1 MAVVLHPLEAGVAQA
16 QSNYGLALMQGKGV
30 PKDEKG
36 AVDWFV
42 RAADQGDPDVQ
53 NWLGLCY
60 QDGRCGVLIDDA
72 EAARWYMRAADS
84 GDADAQ
90 AELGAAYKE
99 GRGVERDD
107 EKALDYFMT
116 AADAGS
122 QAALDELR
130 NRGLTA

>member
-1 MAVVLHPLEAGVAQA
+1 MQA

-30 PKDEKG
+30 PRDEKA

-42 RAADQGDPDVQ
+42 RAVDQGDPDVQ
-53 NWLGLCY
+53 LLGLCY

-84 GDADAQ
+84 GDA
-90 AELGAAYKE
+90 GAGRARRHVQEGGRRE
-99 GRGVERDD
+99 GRRRPSTP
-107 EKALDYFMT
+107 MT

-122 QAALDELR
+122 AGRADELQPAP
-130 NRGLTA
+130 TA

>member
-1 MAVVLHPLEAGVAQA
+1 MVAYLRKLQEGRSTAYCLESSVLSPPAKLSAHLAGGVHELLHLALHGLDVHLVQQLAFLKLAGVVQA

-30 PKDEKG
+30 PRDEKA

-72 EAARWYMRAADS
+72 EVD
-84 GDADAQ
+84 
-90 AELGAAYKE
+90 
-99 GRGVERDD
+99 
-107 EKALDYFMT
+107 
-116 AADAGS
+116 
-122 QAALDELR
+122 LR
-130 NRGLTA
+130 